1 MEKGKRKTKKKK
13 HIVHFLPNISVG
25 SKNKWIGLR
34 VRAKGKK
41 CVCPKDNREKKNKKG
56 KRAVESVFSFRLAI
70 ENSSTPNEFSL
81 FFFLPC
87 TTSKYKW
94 NKKIMEVNATRF
106 RDLLF
111 LNPPSPFRD
120 KFCLLIRR
128 QIKDPSRAILFK
140 FYSLSLHRK
149 MQRFQRVFGVS
160 SGVWPTDAHTNDRW
174 IGGPLFACHLEK

>member
-25 SKNKWIGLR
+25 SKKQMNWVASARERKKMRLPKR
-34 VRAKGKK
+34 QQGK
-41 CVCPKDNREKKNKKG
+41 EKKKG